1 MNLIDTIRVVED
13 YPKAGISF
21 KDITT
26 LLQDPQAF
34 RQAIDSL
41 VELAAQYEFDY
52 VLAAE
57 ARGFVLGTPIAY
69 LLNKGF
75 VPVRKPGKLPAEVF
89 HYEYE
94 LEYGIDA
101 LEIHRDAIKPGDKV
115 LIVDDL
121 LATGGTSSAMIKM
134 AEALGAEVTACLYL
148 IELNFLPGR
157 DVLAGY
163 EVHSV
168 VKYED

>member
-134 AEALGAEVTACLYL
+134 AEALGAEVAACLYL

>member
-57 ARGFVLGTPIAY
+57 ARGFVLVTPIAY

-134 AEALGAEVTACLYL
+134 AEALGAEVAACLYL

>member
-1 MNLIDTIRVVED
+1 M
-13 YPKAGISF
+13 
-21 KDITT
+21 
-26 LLQDPQAF
+26 
-34 RQAIDSL
+34 
-41 VELAAQYEFDY
+41 
-52 VLAAE
+52 
-57 ARGFVLGTPIAY
+57 LGTPIAY

-134 AEALGAEVTACLYL
+134 AEALGAEVAACLYL